1 MLAALQDLENEL
13 VAFLAVL
20 AEQRLDVLERRRL
33 ERLEPVALVDVA
45 DDADDVLA
53 PADVVGQEVARAAR
67 GLGLMAWSSD
77 VAESVERDSCT

>member
-13 VAFLAVL
+13 VALLAVL

-33 ERLEPVALVDVA
+33 ERLEPVALVDAA

-53 PADVVGQEVARAAR
+53 PADVVGKKVAGARAGVSLSADMDDA
-67 GLGLMAWSSD
+67 G
-77 VAESVERDSCT
+77 